1 MKMSKPISSV
11 PTTNNPSPW
20 GYLFI
25 QTRLRQFVKL
35 YDEKFTVGSSN
46 KSKFQIVTNQKV
58 LSSTLLRLTN
68 RKDQS
73 KMFLEVHGYQGT
85 VFLNEKQIR
94 RGHKIALKAG
104 DRILIKTTIQN
115 LVFVFLTTQFVQ
127 EFTQKHSLQIK
138 EKTDYFKQIER
149 KENEIC
155 QQIRKRLNELILHH
169 SSLNPQIQF
178 EDIEYPIDPLV
189 IRQIQ
194 FTALLNLRD
203 FSIKK
208 SALFPN
214 QSAKTLF
221 VGPSERIVYN
231 ITKENEELFIH
242 IKNLFLDQKLIN
254 KIKKINSNK
263 WYKLIK
269 QINYEF
275 EFNLKY
281 WKLINKIR
289 KSSTKIIL
297 NNKNLEKTYFN
308 YCQEISKKP
317 EIKIIKLIKDY
328 YFNKFEDLKLIE
340 TKDVFSLEKIYEL
353 IKYQKNKSVKDF
365 DKIKFYKIDP
375 KKKNEKEHL
384 EFLKRIQQTFYY
396 WIDNPNEEII
406 NFIKERNILFIH
418 KAGDEGIPLNYRPI
432 SINNTLARFFLKLIY
447 KGIEESWN
455 LVSDS
460 QFGFKKK
467 LDTRIAVLN
476 LVFELEKLKND
487 YKNKEFFVVT
497 IDIKKCFDTISH
509 ILVHYALDKYIR
521 NEKIKIWLKN
531 YYKKVGLGVYQGDP
545 LSPLLFGFISH
556 FLIEKIKHLAKHVQM
571 FADDLILIMEGPIS
585 EIDKKLIIIFKIIQ
599 EFGMNPNTEKTLK
612 SKTLSK
618 IKYLGIWLEK
628 EKHLKKNFEKV
639 KDSFKKIKKIF
650 SQQKLANGVKLQMFK
665 SICISQLFYGLVIFN
680 LNQKDFDSI
689 DVWINKKV
697 TKFLKIN
704 PHSPRIIYKT
714 EAKLDQAR
722 ISIYKRRYKL
732 KKKLEILEFDHISQK
747 LKFSKKKDEN
757 INWEIENLK
766 LLNLD
771 LNDFRQKL
779 IINSSGWKGQEYLKI
794 IKYNNNINKQQKYL
808 KWEGSQILQETL
820 IRAISDTFKAVNIT
834 ISEDD
839 FLDLFKRE
847 KKNDIQENESNVP
860 VIYKFGDIVKYVGPQ
875 NYPNIAIQ
883 DQTEGPTA
891 GDRGIVVSTFQDNHK
906 SPIVGVLFQ
915 NEIPGGSDLGGIC
928 EKGTK
933 CGFFFNQDEL
943 RPFHEEEIDTRALT
957 IQTLLEYIEKNIAK
971 STPLVLCIK
980 DIDKW
985 VSKSNE
991 VKQILKDRLEELE
1004 KNRLIMIIGSIA
1016 NNKLNNKLNLSKN
1029 SESSRGSL
1037 TSGLSI
1043 FLPPNPNSRSAF
1055 GDNSRLNSS
1064 STKSYGNTIE
1074 MIGGSLG
1081 VGTGGDSSSSVF
1093 KFLVELFP
1101 NTIFLQPIEKPSKIS
1116 FWKDCI
1122 EKDNLSIQ
1130 KNYNEILLERTL
1142 KKYQLST
1149 SNLLILGN
1157 LLTQKRFTE
1166 EEMDMIVGFSFLS
1179 KYEKLFNKKIDK
1191 KNIIK
1196 LEKEFNS
1203 IVNKKSRK
1211 RLMNETK
1218 NNINIENNLNEKENQ
1233 EKEIEIE
1240 IEIENENKEIE
1251 KTIEKENDTRND
1263 NNQNHKI
1270 RKTRKNLD
1278 LKNIN
1283 QNIDLNLNEEK
1294 KELPEKKNEMQE
1306 KNNNFSLRNTQNQKK
1321 FKYIYKESHSIIESK
1336 HLEYGIHILNKFYG
1350 KDRTT
1355 RLLETVQIDNEY
1367 EHQFLSEV
1375 IVPEEINIKFDQIG
1389 ALHKIKKTLDDL
1401 VILPLRRPELF
1412 QRGNLLKACKGIL
1425 LFGPPGTGKTMLAK
1439 AVATESGANFIN
1451 VSMTKIS
1458 SKWFGEGEKY
1468 AKAVFTLATKLAPSI
1483 IFIDEVDS
1491 FLNRRQTSHEH
1502 EASRKIKNTFMTEW
1516 DGLGMSDTER
1526 VIVLAATNRPF
1537 DLDEAV
1543 LRRLPRRLFVPM
1555 PNKEARKKILQT
1567 ILSGEALEKNFDFDQ
1582 LAEETDGYSGSDLKN
1597 LSISAAYEP
1606 IRDFLKKEKS
1616 LNPKLK
1622 KNEKKK
1628 SKVLTK
1634 KSSNTK
1640 FSPFRSFFDLDQDQ
1654 DSQNNNSNNQLVL
1667 HTNKT
1672 ETSLKPNLRLV
1683 TINDFHKAMKKT
1695 GISVSDSSFVQREL
1709 ELWNLRYGEGQGSEP
1724 THLPVIV

>member
-11 PTTNNPSPW
+11 PTTNNPPPW

-25 QTRLRQFVKL
+25 QTRLRQFIKL

-221 VGPSERIVYN
+221 VGPS
-231 ITKENEELFIH
+231 
-242 IKNLFLDQKLIN
+242 
-254 KIKKINSNK
+254 
-263 WYKLIK
+263 
-269 QINYEF
+269 
-275 EFNLKY
+275 
-281 WKLINKIR
+281 
-289 KSSTKIIL
+289 
-297 NNKNLEKTYFN
+297 
-308 YCQEISKKP
+308 
-317 EIKIIKLIKDY
+317 
-328 YFNKFEDLKLIE
+328 
-340 TKDVFSLEKIYEL
+340 
-353 IKYQKNKSVKDF
+353 
-365 DKIKFYKIDP
+365 
-375 KKKNEKEHL
+375 
-384 EFLKRIQQTFYY
+384 
-396 WIDNPNEEII
+396 
-406 NFIKERNILFIH
+406 
-418 KAGDEGIPLNYRPI
+418 
-432 SINNTLARFFLKLIY
+432 
-447 KGIEESWN
+447 
-455 LVSDS
+455 
-460 QFGFKKK
+460 
-467 LDTRIAVLN
+467 
-476 LVFELEKLKND
+476 
-487 YKNKEFFVVT
+487 
-497 IDIKKCFDTISH
+497 
-509 ILVHYALDKYIR
+509 
-521 NEKIKIWLKN
+521 
-531 YYKKVGLGVYQGDP
+531 
-545 LSPLLFGFISH
+545 
-556 FLIEKIKHLAKHVQM
+556 
-571 FADDLILIMEGPIS
+571 
-585 EIDKKLIIIFKIIQ
+585 
-599 EFGMNPNTEKTLK
+599 
-612 SKTLSK
+612 
-618 IKYLGIWLEK
+618 
-628 EKHLKKNFEKV
+628 
-639 KDSFKKIKKIF
+639 
-650 SQQKLANGVKLQMFK
+650 
-665 SICISQLFYGLVIFN
+665 
-680 LNQKDFDSI
+680 
-689 DVWINKKV
+689 
-697 TKFLKIN
+697 
-704 PHSPRIIYKT
+704 
-714 EAKLDQAR
+714 
-722 ISIYKRRYKL
+722 
-732 KKKLEILEFDHISQK
+732 
-747 LKFSKKKDEN
+747 
-757 INWEIENLK
+757 
-766 LLNLD
+766 
-771 LNDFRQKL
+771 
-779 IINSSGWKGQEYLKI
+779 
-794 IKYNNNINKQQKYL
+794 
-808 KWEGSQILQETL
+808 GSQILQETL

-1191 KNIIK
+1191 KNIIQ

-1306 KNNNFSLRNTQNQKK
+1306 KNNNFSLINTQNQKK

-1355 RLLETVQIDNEY
+1355 RLLETVKIDNEY

-1606 IRDFLKKEKS
+1606 IRDFLKKEKT

-1640 FSPFRSFFDLDQDQ
+1640 FLPFRSFFDLDQDQ
-1654 DSQNNNSNNQLVL
+1654 NSQNNNSNNQLVL

-1724 THLPVIV
+1724 THLPVIHALKAVESGATSLGIKASNGVVIVTEKKLPTTLIDENSVKKIQKLNDGIGVIYSGLGPDYRVLISKARKKSQQYFKQYNEIIPVNIISRKVAGIMQEFTQSGGVRPFGVSLLVAGYDHNGPQLFQVDPSGSFWAWKATAIGKNSSNSKKFLEKRYKPDMEIEDAINTAILTLKEGFEGEMDEFNIEVGVITNDKKFRILEPEEVKDYISELNL

>member
-1 MKMSKPISSV
+1 MSKPISSE
-11 PTTNNPSPW
+11 PTTNNTSPW

-115 LVFVFLTTQFVQ
+115 LVFVFLTTEFVH

-155 QQIRKRLNELILHH
+155 QQIRKRFNELILHH

-221 VGPSERIVYN
+221 VGPS
-231 ITKENEELFIH
+231 
-242 IKNLFLDQKLIN
+242 
-254 KIKKINSNK
+254 
-263 WYKLIK
+263 
-269 QINYEF
+269 
-275 EFNLKY
+275 
-281 WKLINKIR
+281 
-289 KSSTKIIL
+289 
-297 NNKNLEKTYFN
+297 
-308 YCQEISKKP
+308 
-317 EIKIIKLIKDY
+317 
-328 YFNKFEDLKLIE
+328 
-340 TKDVFSLEKIYEL
+340 
-353 IKYQKNKSVKDF
+353 
-365 DKIKFYKIDP
+365 
-375 KKKNEKEHL
+375 
-384 EFLKRIQQTFYY
+384 
-396 WIDNPNEEII
+396 
-406 NFIKERNILFIH
+406 
-418 KAGDEGIPLNYRPI
+418 
-432 SINNTLARFFLKLIY
+432 
-447 KGIEESWN
+447 
-455 LVSDS
+455 
-460 QFGFKKK
+460 
-467 LDTRIAVLN
+467 
-476 LVFELEKLKND
+476 
-487 YKNKEFFVVT
+487 
-497 IDIKKCFDTISH
+497 
-509 ILVHYALDKYIR
+509 
-521 NEKIKIWLKN
+521 
-531 YYKKVGLGVYQGDP
+531 
-545 LSPLLFGFISH
+545 
-556 FLIEKIKHLAKHVQM
+556 
-571 FADDLILIMEGPIS
+571 
-585 EIDKKLIIIFKIIQ
+585 
-599 EFGMNPNTEKTLK
+599 
-612 SKTLSK
+612 
-618 IKYLGIWLEK
+618 
-628 EKHLKKNFEKV
+628 
-639 KDSFKKIKKIF
+639 
-650 SQQKLANGVKLQMFK
+650 
-665 SICISQLFYGLVIFN
+665 
-680 LNQKDFDSI
+680 
-689 DVWINKKV
+689 
-697 TKFLKIN
+697 
-704 PHSPRIIYKT
+704 
-714 EAKLDQAR
+714 
-722 ISIYKRRYKL
+722 
-732 KKKLEILEFDHISQK
+732 
-747 LKFSKKKDEN
+747 
-757 INWEIENLK
+757 
-766 LLNLD
+766 
-771 LNDFRQKL
+771 
-779 IINSSGWKGQEYLKI
+779 
-794 IKYNNNINKQQKYL
+794 
-808 KWEGSQILQETL
+808 GSQILQETL

-847 KKNDIQENESNVP
+847 KKNDTQENESNIP

-957 IQTLLEYIEKNIAK
+957 IQTLFEYIEKNIAK

-1004 KNRLIMIIGSIA
+1004 KNRLIMVIGSIA
-1016 NNKLNNKLNLSKN
+1016 NNKLNNKLNLTGN

-1043 FLPPNPNSRSAF
+1043 FLPPNSNNRSAF

-1064 STKSYGNTIE
+1064 NTKPYGNTIE

-1081 VGTGGDSSSSVF
+1081 IGTGGGDSSSSVF

-1149 SNLLILGN
+1149 SNLLILDN

-1191 KNIIK
+1191 KNMIQ
-1196 LEKEFNS
+1196 LEKELNS
-1203 IVNKKSRK
+1203 IGTKKSRK
-1211 RLMNETK
+1211 RLINEIK
-1218 NNINIENNLNEKENQ
+1218 NNINFENNLNQNENENKEIDLEKDKEKEKEMEKEKEKGKKKEI

-1240 IEIENENKEIE
+1240 IEMEMDVENENENENKN
-1251 KTIEKENDTRND
+1251 KNKNKKEKETDPNND
-1263 NNQNHKI
+1263 NKKNFKI

-1283 QNIDLNLNEEK
+1283 QNIDPNLNEEK
-1294 KELPEKKNEMQE
+1294 KELQEKKKNEMQE
-1306 KNNNFSLRNTQNQKK
+1306 KKNNFSLINIQNQKK
-1321 FKYIYKESHSIIESK
+1321 FKYIYKKSHSIIESK

-1389 ALHKIKKTLDDL
+1389 ALQKIKKTLDDL

-1567 ILSGEALEKNFDFDQ
+1567 VLSGEALEKNFDFEQ

-1606 IRDFLKKEKS
+1606 IRDFLKKEKT

-1634 KSSNTK
+1634 KNSNTK
-1640 FSPFRSFFDLDQDQ
+1640 FSPFRSFFDLNTDQNP
-1654 DSQNNNSNNQLVL
+1654 QNNNSNNQLVL